1 MLTLLLTLAALA
13 VVGVF
18 LRMLHRGAG
27 GFAFRLLGGDAGVVT
42 LAEAQ
47 NNAQDAISVSV
58 IDEFRRNA
66 LLDLLQFDD
75 SVSPTGGGTLTY
87 GYRRLVTAGTAAT
100 RALNTEY
107 TPQEATTTKASV
119 DLEAATERL
128 EVDRVIGRVGPAASG
143 AVSLNMSQKVAGAR
157 AEFGRLFIQ
166 GDTAVDADDFDG
178 LDKILTG
185 SSTEVTVGDDWTVT
199 GEDAAF
205 AVLDFLDDFLAV
217 LNGDPGAIIANRKA
231 LAKIRAAARRAG
243 YFTQSEGA
251 AGSTIQRYNGI
262 ALIDAGQLPNS
273 NTDVIPV
280 EDRNLDGSVDAS
292 GNPTFT
298 ENERGLTDIYAVR
311 FGLDGTHGVSM
322 AGAPLVQTWLPDF
335 STAGAVK
342 TGEVEMGPV
351 GVVVKATKSAAVARN
366 IKVQ

>member
-1 MLTLLLTLAALA
+1 MLALLLTLAALA

-18 LRMLHRGAG
+18 TRMLHRGAG
-27 GFAFRLLGGDAGVVT
+27 GFGFHLPLGDAGVVT
-42 LAEAQ
+42 LAESQ

-58 IDEFRRNA
+58 IDEFRSNP
-66 LLDLLQFDD
+66 LLDLLLFDD
-75 SVSPTGGGTLTY
+75 AVSPTGGGTLTY

-107 TPQEATTTKASV
+107 TPQEATTTRETV
-119 DLEAATERL
+119 DLKPL
-128 EVDRVIGRVGPAASG
+128 GGSFQVDRVIGRVGPAASG
-143 AVSLNMSQKVAGAR
+143 AVSLNMSQKVKAAR
-157 AEFGRLFIQ
+157 GQFGNLFIN

-178 LDKILTG
+178 LDKILSG
-185 SSTEVTVGDDWTVT
+185 SSTEITVGDDWTVA

-205 AVLDFLDDFLAV
+205 AVLDFLDEFLSV
-217 LNGDPGAIIANRKA
+217 LDGDPGAIIANRKA
-231 LAKIRAAARRAG
+231 LAKVRAAARRAG

-251 AGSTIQRYNGI
+251 AGSTIQRYNNI
-262 ALIDAGQLPNS
+262 TLVDAGKVPGT

-280 EDRNLDGSVDAS
+280 EDRDLDAGGTITAEE
-292 GNPTFT
+292 T
-298 ENERGLTDIYAVR
+298 GLTDLYAVR

-351 GVVVKATKSAAVARN
+351 AVVVKATKSAAVARN